1 VRESSQEA
9 ASDSLREEDLKGAG
23 DNGTSGAPASGA
35 PASGVAASG
44 VTATAED
51 LQAMR
56 QALAAAEETARTQR
70 DLYLRAAAE
79 LDNVRKRAQ
88 RDIENAHR
96 YAIEG
101 LAAEL
106 LSVRDGLALGVS
118 NGASADARTL
128 LEGQEAT
135 LKMLDRTFEKFSVKQ
150 LDPAGQRFDP
160 SLHEAVLMQESN
172 ATPNT
177 VLQVVQ
183 PGYELK
189 GRLLRPARV
198 IVAKGADGQAG

>member
-1 VRESSQEA
+1 MPEASQE
-9 ASDSLREEDLKGAG
+9 
-23 DNGTSGAPASGA
+23 GTSTSQPEAEPKAA
-35 PASGVAASG
+35 AENGVEPGGEPGS
-44 VTATAED
+44 E
-51 LQAMR
+51 LEAMR
-56 QALAAAEETARTQR
+56 QALATAEDNARTQR

-106 LSVRDGLALGVS
+106 LPVRDGLELGIR
-118 NGASADARTL
+118 NGATADARTL

-135 LKMLDRTFEKFSVKQ
+135 LKLLDRTFEKFSVKQ

-160 SLHEAVLMQESN
+160 SLHEAVLMQESG
-172 ATPNT
+172 AAAPNT

-198 IVAKGADGQAG
+198 IVAKGAGA

>member
-1 VRESSQEA
+1 VREASQE
-9 ASDSLREEDLKGAG
+9 DSSPSQSQADPKGAPE
-23 DNGTSGAPASGA
+23 NGVEAGGEPGGELA
-35 PASGVAASG
+35 
-44 VTATAED
+44 
-51 LQAMR
+51 AMR
-56 QALAAAEETARTQR
+56 QALASAEESARTQR

-88 RDIENAHR
+88 RDVENAHR

-106 LSVRDGLALGVS
+106 LAVRDGLELGVR
-118 NGASADARTL
+118 NGATADARTL

-135 LKMLDRTFEKFSVKQ
+135 LKLLDRTFEKFSVKQ

-160 SLHEAVLMQESN
+160 SLHEAVLMQESG
-172 ATPNT
+172 AAAPDT

-198 IVAKGADGQAG
+198 IVAKAAGG

>member
-1 VRESSQEA
+1 MREASQEGSATSQPEA
-9 ASDSLREEDLKGAG
+9 ASVGAA
-23 DNGTSGAPASGA
+23 DNG
-35 PASGVAASG
+35 VDAA
-44 VTATAED
+44 VTGSPGGELEA
-51 LQAMR
+51 LR
-56 QALAAAEETARTQR
+56 QALATAEESTRTQR

-88 RDIENAHR
+88 RDIESAHR

-106 LSVRDGLALGVS
+106 LAVRDGLELGVR

-135 LKMLDRTFEKFSVKQ
+135 LKLLDRTFEKFSVKQ

-160 SLHEAVLMQESN
+160 SLHEAVLMQES
-172 ATPNT
+172 ASSTPDT

-198 IVAKGADGQAG
+198 IVAKAAGS

>member
-1 VRESSQEA
+1 MREARQDAAAANQPDTERKVSPEAGAEPAAAQELEA
-9 ASDSLREEDLKGAG
+9 L
-23 DNGTSGAPASGA
+23 
-35 PASGVAASG
+35 
-44 VTATAED
+44 
-51 LQAMR
+51 R
-56 QALAAAEETARTQR
+56 QALAAAEESTRTQR

-88 RDIENAHR
+88 RDVENAHR
-96 YAIEG
+96 YGIEG

-106 LSVRDGLALGVS
+106 LAVRDGLELGVR
-118 NGASADARTL
+118 NGATADAKTL
-128 LEGQEAT
+128 LAGQEAT
-135 LKMLDRTFEKFSVKQ
+135 LKLLDRTFDKFSVKQ

-160 SLHEAVLMQESN
+160 NLHEAVLMQESG
-172 ATPNT
+172 AAAPNT

-198 IVAKGADGQAG
+198 IVAKAADG

>member
-1 VRESSQEA
+1 MGE
-9 ASDSLREEDLKGAG
+9 ASDGSSADQSDAQLKGAA
-23 DNGTSGAPASGA
+23 DNGVEPGGAAGSELE
-35 PASGVAASG
+35 V
-44 VTATAED
+44 
-51 LQAMR
+51 MR
-56 QALAAAEETARTQR
+56 QALASAEESARAQC

-106 LSVRDGLALGVS
+106 LAVRDGLELGVR

-135 LKMLDRTFEKFSVKQ
+135 LKLLDRTFDKFSVKQ

-160 SLHEAVLMQESN
+160 TLHEAVMMQESG

-198 IVAKGADGQAG
+198 IVAKAAGG

>member
-1 VRESSQEA
+1 MPEASQEGSSTSQPEAESKA
-9 ASDSLREEDLKGAG
+9 AAE
-23 DNGTSGAPASGA
+23 NGVEPGGEPGS
-35 PASGVAASG
+35 
-44 VTATAED
+44 E
-51 LQAMR
+51 LEAMR
-56 QALAAAEETARTQR
+56 QALATAEDNARTQR

-106 LSVRDGLALGVS
+106 LPVRDGLELGIR
-118 NGASADARTL
+118 NGATADARTL

-135 LKMLDRTFEKFSVKQ
+135 LKLLDRTFEKFSVKQ

-160 SLHEAVLMQESN
+160 SLHEAVLMQESG
-172 ATPNT
+172 AAAPNT

-198 IVAKGADGQAG
+198 IVAKGAGA